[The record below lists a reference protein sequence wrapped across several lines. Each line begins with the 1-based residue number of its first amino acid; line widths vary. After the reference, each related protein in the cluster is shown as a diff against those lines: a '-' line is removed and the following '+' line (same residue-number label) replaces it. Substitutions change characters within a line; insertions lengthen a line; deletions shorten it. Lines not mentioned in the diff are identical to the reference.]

1 MKKRKAVKSE
11 ERTEFGLMLEQGLRE
26 VLAHVRG
33 EIELETV
40 TYDAMPPA
48 RVKAIRKHASK
59 SARDF
64 EKRYHI
70 PARTLEGWEQG
81 RRKPDMTARILL
93 RVIEREPKAVERALN
108 D

>member
-1 MKKRKAVKSE
+1 MTKRRRRTEKH
-11 ERTEFGLMLEQGLRE
+11 TEFGKALIEGLRE
-26 VLAHVRG
+26 VLAYQRG
-33 EIELETV
+33 EIALETV
-40 TYDAMPPA
+40 SYDVMPA
-48 RVKAIRKHASK
+48 ALVKAIRRRTAK

-64 EKRYHI
+64 ERRYHI

-93 RVIEREPKAVERALN
+93 RVIAREPEAVERALN